1 MRAQKAGSGSN
12 QNAIPMIIFHS
23 VFLGLHEMGF
33 FGGSELPAVL
43 RQKLIMGA
51 IHAFV
56 MVALMS
62 PLLAMALRVST
73 MHGIHSDSS
82 TCATTE

>member
-1 MRAQKAGSGSN
+1 VGTQKAGSAGN
-12 QNAIPMIIFHS
+12 QNAISVIIFHS
-23 VFLGLHEMGF
+23 VFLGLNEMSF

-43 RQKLIMGA
+43 RQKLIKGA

-56 MVALMS
+56 MVAPMS
-62 PLLAMALRVST
+62 SLLAMALRVST

-82 TCATTE
+82 TCSTTE